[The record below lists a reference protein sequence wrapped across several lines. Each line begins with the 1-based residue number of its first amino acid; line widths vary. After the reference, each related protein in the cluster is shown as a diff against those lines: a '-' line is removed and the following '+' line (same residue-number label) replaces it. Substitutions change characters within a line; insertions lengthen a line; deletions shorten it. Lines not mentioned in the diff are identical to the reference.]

1 MVFDFAL
8 KSISKIEKKRIEEM
22 DAQFE
27 QEQEDKLREE
37 LSLDPNQPVPMDDAL
52 NETKEKIKSGEA
64 GELNDDSD
72 GQIGA
77 SDDSEYDSE
86 EAEKEEQ
93 LDEAWSAGQFGTE
106 DVPLGGHNFF
116 RDITFLD
123 GKKKMED
130 DQIRADMEK
139 LKKEREEEQAAKGT
153 FILLFVYI
161 NKK

>member
-1 MVFDFAL
+1 
-8 KSISKIEKKRIEEM
+8 M

-37 LSLDPNQPVPMDDAL
+37 LSLDPNQPVPMEDAL
-52 NETKEKIKSGEA
+52 NETKEKIKSRET
-64 GELNDDSD
+64 GELSD
-72 GQIGA
+72 GSDEIGA

-93 LDEAWSAGQFGTE
+93 LDEAWAAGQFGTE

-116 RDITFLD
+116 RDIKFLD

-139 LKKEREEEQAAKGT
+139 LKKEREEEQAAKGMS
-153 FILLFVYI
+153 FQFFSL
-161 NKK
+161 

>member
-1 MVFDFAL
+1 
-8 KSISKIEKKRIEEM
+8 M

-37 LSLDPNQPVPMDDAL
+37 LSLDPNQPVPMEDAL
-52 NETKEKIKSGEA
+52 NETKEKIKSRET
-64 GELNDDSD
+64 GELSD
-72 GQIGA
+72 GSDEIGA

-93 LDEAWSAGQFGTE
+93 LDEAWAAGQFGTE

-116 RDITFLD
+116 RDIKFLD

-153 FILLFVYI
+153 SFQCFLYD
-161 NKK
+161 